1 MALATIDQALDALKA
16 GKPILV
22 ADDESRENEGDA
34 IMAAEHMTPEWMAWI
49 VKNTT
54 GFLCAPME
62 DERANLLELP
72 LMTMRNQDPHG
83 TNYTVTVDAAHR
95 VSTGVSAHDRTL
107 TARALASAD
116 STAAHLIRPGH
127 LVPLRAHPH
136 GIKGRRGHTEAAVDL
151 LKLAGLT
158 PVGIIGEMV
167 SDNGDMMRL
176 PELYEVGEKNE
187 LPVITVEQLDRY
199 LDEHNIVHVHNPNN
213 RIRFEAEAN
222 VPTTHG
228 PMRTRGYYDI
238 KTGADHVAIISGN
251 PTGDDVLVRM
261 HSECITG
268 EAFGSLKCECGPQ
281 LDYALDLIAKD
292 PKGGIVI
299 YLRGQ
304 EGRGI
309 GLLNKLKAYAL
320 QEQGL
325 DTVEANL
332 ALGLPSENREYGAAV
347 SILRELGVTS
357 VRLMTN
363 NPAKSGFLNDAG
375 IPVNEYVPVVVGQ
388 TEQNEGYLD
397 TKREKMGHMLPGV
410 QAVDGDTG
418 DSDASAEKAN

>member
-1 MALATIDQALDALKA
+1 MALSTIDEALAALRA

-22 ADDESRENEGDA
+22 ADDENRENEGDA
-34 IMAAEHMTPEWMAWI
+34 IIAAELVTEEWMAWM
-49 VKNTT
+49 VRNTT
-54 GFLCAPME
+54 GFLCVPME
-62 DERANLLELP
+62 DARANELELP
-72 LMTMRNQDPHG
+72 LMLQNNQDPHK
-83 TNYTVTVDAAHR
+83 TNYTITVDAADR
-95 VSTGVSAHDRTL
+95 ESTGVSAYDRAL
-107 TARALASAD
+107 TARTLADPMSSAE
-116 STAAHLIRPGH
+116 SLIRPGH
-127 LVPLRAHPH
+127 LVPLRAHHH
-136 GIKGRRGHTEAAVDL
+136 GVLGRPGHTEATVDL

-158 PVGIIGEMV
+158 PVGVIGEMV
-167 SDNGDMMRL
+167 NEDGSMMRL
-176 PELYEVGEKNE
+176 PELIETGVREE
-187 LPVITVEQLDRY
+187 LPVITIEQII
-199 LDEHNIVHVHNPNN
+199 EHLKTNDILYAHNPTN

-228 PMRTRGYYDI
+228 NFRLRGYYDI
-238 KTGADHVAIISGN
+238 KTTADHVAIIAGN
-251 PTGDDVLVRM
+251 PTGEDVLVRM

-281 LDYALDLIAKD
+281 LDFALDKIAND
-292 PKGGIVI
+292 PKGGVVI

-347 SILRELGVTS
+347 SILRDLGVKS

-363 NPAKSGFLNDAG
+363 NPAKSNFLIDAG
-375 IPVNEYVPVVVGQ
+375 IPVTEYVPVITGLAR
-388 TEQNEGYLD
+388 ENIGYLE
-397 TKREKMGHMLPGV
+397 TKREKMGHLIGEV
-410 QAVDGDTG
+410 KA
-418 DSDASAEKAN
+418 AE